1 MFGRRKEIIRVV
13 LTANEMHILK
23 RALVEWRNYLIER
36 DYPTDDVDQIL
47 IRLYK

>member
-1 MFGRRKEIIRVV
+1 MLNAE
-13 LTANEMHILK
+13 EMRILR

-36 DYPTDDVDQIL
+36 DYPTDDVDRIL